1 MPQSSAILQ
10 GVLVPWRGLL
20 FLVRRPTLWRYG
32 LVPLVLNFFI
42 TTFVAV
48 SFLGGVAALFVW
60 LHPHYPGGWLGGV
73 LEVASGAGL
82 ILASLAVAL
91 GTWKFLEGV
100 LCGWFYY
107 RLARNIERKLGVAA
121 DELLEVPWKKQ
132 VADTAVEV
140 AALLAVNLGFLALHL
155 IPVLGSV
162 AGTVGGV
169 YFNCWLLGKTY
180 LSYPQDLRGR
190 RRAEK
195 VAFARGHRGQ
205 TLGLGAAALVLNF
218 VPLLGP
224 VLLTTAV
231 AGSVLL
237 YRELEKAPAAA

>member
-1 MPQSSAILQ
+1 MSHPSTVLQ
-10 GVLVPWRGLL
+10 GILVPWRGFL
-20 FLVRRPTLWRYG
+20 FLMRRPTLWRYG
-32 LVPLVLNFFI
+32 VIPLVLNLFI
-42 TTFVAV
+42 TTFVAA

-60 LHPHYPGGWLGGV
+60 LHPHYPDGWPGTA
-73 LEVASGAGL
+73 LEVLSGAGL
-82 ILASLAVAL
+82 ILVSLAVAL
-91 GTWKFLEGV
+91 GVWKFLEGV

-107 RLARNIERKLGVAA
+107 RLARNIERKLGLAPE
-121 DELLEVPWKKQ
+121 ELAEVPWKKQ

-140 AALLAVNLGFLALHL
+140 GALLAVNVGFLALHL
-155 IPVLGSV
+155 IPILGSV
-162 AGTVGGV
+162 AGVVGGV
-169 YFNCWLLGKTY
+169 YFNCWMLGKTY
-180 LSYPQDLRGR
+180 LAYPLDLRGR

-195 VAFARGHRGQ
+195 LAFARRHRGQ

-237 YRELEKAPAAA
+237 LRELEKAPAAA